1 MHRMALAERDLDE
14 PLDGAFRLADIPIK
28 AVGSLGFRDSVRIA
42 LRVDEAVPVADGWV
56 TG

>member
-1 MHRMALAERDLDE
+1 MALAERDLDE